1 MSHPASML
9 PPESL
14 VNQAMRRV
22 REHITANK
30 LKVGDVLPGEQYFA
44 NALGVSRAVMREAFG
59 ALAAL
64 RLIDVGNGR
73 RPRVA
78 AIDGSVLGTS
88 LEHAVST
95 EQISVRQIWDVR
107 RTLELRT
114 VELAALNRAP
124 SQADRILRH
133 ADAMHSARGDL
144 SIITEQDIG
153 FHQTIAEASGNVL
166 FQQIVRSFEVLMQ
179 VAVPTAW
186 KTRVTDEQKQA
197 MLDHH
202 LTVASAI
209 SAGDAQAAQAAMN
222 AHFDLSVR
230 RII

>member
-1 MSHPASML
+1 MNQPASML

-14 VNQAMRRV
+14 VNQAMRMV

-44 NALGVSRAVMREAFG
+44 VALGVSRAVMREAFG

-78 AIDGSVLGTS
+78 AIDGSVLATS

-166 FQQIVRSFEVLMQ
+166 FQQIIRSFEILMH

-202 LTVASAI
+202 LAVASAI
-209 SAGDAQAAQAAMN
+209 AAGDPKAAQAAMYS
-222 AHFDLSVR
+222 HFDLSIQ

>member
-1 MSHPASML
+1 MSQPASLL

-14 VNQAMRRV
+14 VNQAMRVV

-44 NALGVSRAVMREAFG
+44 TALGVSRAVMREAFG

-78 AIDGSVLGTS
+78 AIDGSVLATS

-133 ADAMHSARGDL
+133 ADAMLSARGDL

-166 FQQIVRSFEVLMQ
+166 FQQIVRSFEILMH

-202 LTVASAI
+202 LAVASAI
-209 SAGDAQAAQAAMN
+209 AAGDAQAAQAAMN
-222 AHFDLSVR
+222 AHFDLSVQ

>member
-1 MSHPASML
+1 VSQPASML

-14 VNQAMRRV
+14 VNQAMRMV

-44 NALGVSRAVMREAFG
+44 VALGVSRAVMREAFG

-78 AIDGSVLGTS
+78 AIDGSVLATS

-166 FQQIVRSFEVLMQ
+166 FQQIIRSFEILMH

-202 LTVASAI
+202 LAVASAI
-209 SAGDAQAAQAAMN
+209 AAGDSKAAQAAMN
-222 AHFDLSVR
+222 SHFDLSIQ

>member
-1 MSHPASML
+1 ML

-14 VNQAMRRV
+14 VNQAMRMV

-44 NALGVSRAVMREAFG
+44 NALGASRAVMREAFG

-78 AIDGSVLGTS
+78 AIDGSVLATS
-88 LEHAVST
+88 LQHAVST
-95 EQISVRQIWDVR
+95 EQITVRQVWDVR

-124 SQADRILRH
+124 SQAYRILRH
-133 ADAMHSARGDL
+133 AEAMLSANGDL
-144 SIITEQDIG
+144 SVITEQDIG

-166 FQQIVRSFEVLMQ
+166 FQQIVRSFEILMH

-186 KTRVTDEQKQA
+186 KTRVTDAQKQA

-202 LTVASAI
+202 LAVATAI
-209 SAGDAQAAQAAMN
+209 AAGDAGAAQAAMN
-222 AHFDLSVR
+222 SHFDLSIQRV
-230 RII
+230 I

>member
-1 MSHPASML
+1 VSQPASML

-14 VNQAMRRV
+14 VNQAMRMV

-44 NALGVSRAVMREAFG
+44 VALGVSRAVMREAFG

-78 AIDGSVLGTS
+78 AIDGSVLATS

-166 FQQIVRSFEVLMQ
+166 FQQIIRSFEILMH

-202 LTVASAI
+202 LAVASAI
-209 SAGDAQAAQAAMN
+209 AAGDPKAAQAAMN
-222 AHFDLSVR
+222 SHFDLSIQ

>member
-1 MSHPASML
+1 
-9 PPESL
+9 
-14 VNQAMRRV
+14 
-22 REHITANK
+22 
-30 LKVGDVLPGEQYFA
+30 
-44 NALGVSRAVMREAFG
+44 VMREAFG

-78 AIDGSVLGTS
+78 AIDGSVLATS
-88 LEHAVST
+88 LEHALST

-133 ADAMHSARGDL
+133 ADAMQSACGDL

-153 FHQTIAEASGNVL
+153 FHQAIAEASGNAL
-166 FQQIVRSFEVLMQ
+166 FQQIVRSFEVLMH

-186 KTRVTDEQKQA
+186 KTRITEEQKQA
-197 MLDHH
+197 MLDRH
-202 LTVASAI
+202 LAVASAI
-209 SAGDAQAAQAAMN
+209 AAGDPDAAQAAMN
-222 AHFDLSVR
+222 AHFDLSIQRV
-230 RII
+230 I

>member
-1 MSHPASML
+1 MSQPASML

-14 VNQAMRRV
+14 VNQAMRMV

-44 NALGVSRAVMREAFG
+44 VALGVSRAVMREAFG

-78 AIDGSVLGTS
+78 AIDGSVLATS

-166 FQQIVRSFEVLMQ
+166 FQQIIRSFEILMH

-202 LTVASAI
+202 LAVASAI
-209 SAGDAQAAQAAMN
+209 AAGDPKAAQAAMDS
-222 AHFDLSVR
+222 HFDLSIQ

>member
-1 MSHPASML
+1 VSQIASML

-14 VNQAMRRV
+14 VNRAMRMV

-44 NALGVSRAVMREAFG
+44 TSLGVSRAVMREAFG

-78 AIDGSVLGTS
+78 AIDGSVLATS

-153 FHQTIAEASGNVL
+153 VHQTIAEASGNVL
-166 FQQIVRSFEVLMQ
+166 FQQIVRSFEILMHM
-179 VAVPTAW
+179 AVPTAW

-202 LTVASAI
+202 LAVAKAI
-209 SAGDAQAAQAAMN
+209 AVGDAQAAQAAMN
-222 AHFDLSVR
+222 AHFDLSVQ

>member
-1 MSHPASML
+1 MSLPASML

-14 VNQAMRRV
+14 VNQAMRMV

-44 NALGVSRAVMREAFG
+44 MALGVSRAVMREAFG

-78 AIDGSVLGTS
+78 AIDGSVLATS

-133 ADAMHSARGDL
+133 ADAMQSAHGDL

-166 FQQIVRSFEVLMQ
+166 FQQIVRSFEILMH

-186 KTRVTDEQKQA
+186 KTRVTEEQKQA

-202 LTVASAI
+202 LAVASAI
-209 SAGDAQAAQAAMN
+209 AAGDATAAQAAMN
-222 AHFDLSVR
+222 AHFDLSVQ

>member
-1 MSHPASML
+1 VSQAAAILQPQ
-9 PPESL
+9 SL
-14 VNQAMRRV
+14 VGQAMRVV
-22 REHITANK
+22 REHISANK

-44 NALGVSRAVMREAFG
+44 VALGVSRAVMREAFG

-78 AIDGSVLGTS
+78 AIDGSVLATS

-95 EQISVRQIWDVR
+95 EQISVRQVWDVR

-114 VELAALNRAP
+114 VELAALNRAA
-124 SQADRILRH
+124 SQADRIVRH
-133 ADAMHSARGDL
+133 AQAMASADGDL
-144 SIITEQDIG
+144 AVITREDIG

-166 FQQIVRSFEVLMQ
+166 FQQIVRSFEILMH

-186 KTRVTDEQKQA
+186 KTRVTDEQKQV

-202 LTVASAI
+202 FAVANAI
-209 SAGDAQAAQAAMN
+209 AAGDPSAAQTAMN
-222 AHFDLSVR
+222 AHFDLSIQRV
-230 RII
+230 I